1 MIRFKLFIHK
11 LKKNLQKI
19 ELPSDAAPY
28 EIKPVKEAIK
38 QILNLQNK
46 DIALS
51 SIIRQ
56 MKAIPAEIADTES
69 RIKKICDSLE
79 KSKTELAEMEKS
91 RAQMRA
97 ERRAIEAKSEKY
109 KSQLTGMKRKE
120 DYDAIEAE
128 IAKMH
133 AVSGEMEERELE
145 LLFEIDAKRE
155 KISKDETDTEI
166 AIVKLKG
173 EIDSARASLSD
184 LDIALASAQELYNTA
199 QKNVESEI
207 WLEAYLT
214 LKRNKKPLPLIVKLD
229 KGQCCGC
236 FLKVSGDTADNV
248 ANSDSPIYCE
258 HCGKILYIDTRPSG

>member
-1 MIRFKLFIHK
+1 MKVIIDVMSGD
-11 LKKNLQKI
+11 N
-19 ELPSDAAPY
+19 AP
-28 EIKPVKEAIK
+28 
-38 QILNLQNK
+38 
-46 DIALS
+46 
-51 SIIRQ
+51 
-56 MKAIPAEIADTES
+56 
-69 RIKKICDSLE
+69 
-79 KSKTELAEMEKS
+79 
-91 RAQMRA
+91 
-97 ERRAIEAKSEKY
+97 
-109 KSQLTGMKRKE
+109 
-120 DYDAIEAE
+120 
-128 IAKMH
+128 
-133 AVSGEMEERELE
+133 LE
-145 LLFEIDAKRE
+145 LVKGAVLAKASLDVDIVIVGDKSVIE

-214 LKRNKKPLPLIVKLD
+214 LKRNKKPLPLVVKLD

-236 FLKVSGDTADNV
+236 FLKVSGETADNV